1 MLFAES
7 ISDSPIFYTI
17 RKPGFMAGRK
27 PVRPR
32 GYKVMRRL
40 CATPLT
46 GVNTRRRCRPD
57 GGFTMVELLITLV
70 LLGIVL
76 SMAVPAISGY
86 LDNVNLKSAARTL
99 SGDVAF
105 LRESA
110 QSSGRTHT
118 IAYSTG
124 ANQCTMKWD
133 SDGVGTYLNVTN
145 YPAVR
150 NLTDYGSS
158 VRITSVSQTPIKII
172 SSGAINP
179 FATVVLTNNRGS
191 TATIT
196 TLITGRSH
204 VTYSMQ

>member
-1 MLFAES
+1 
-7 ISDSPIFYTI
+7 
-17 RKPGFMAGRK
+17 
-27 PVRPR
+27 
-32 GYKVMRRL
+32 MRRL
-40 CATPLT
+40 CATRLT
-46 GVNTRRRCRPD
+46 GVNTRRRRRPD

-124 ANQCTMKWD
+124 ANQCTMRWD
-133 SDGVGTYLNVTN
+133 SDGDGSADANVPN
-145 YPAVR
+145 YPASR
-150 NLTDYGSS
+150 NLSDFGSS

-204 VTYSMQ
+204 VTYRMQ